1 MTASLKTFPLSTLA
15 LSVALCLGTGFVTS
29 AVAATEATCARGTTC
44 LSFSAS
50 TLYDP
55 FEGLVSAGMV
65 KDPVKANRPNNVA
78 KFVKGPSGQPWA
90 GATVY
95 TNATDKS
102 VKPIGLDKSKI
113 ITVRVYAA
121 AAGQTIRLKV
131 ENSLDPTTSV
141 ETDATTTVGGAWET
155 LTFDLGQP
163 APGTPAYNPAKTYN
177 KISLFPQFSVTAPP
191 AADTTTYFDDLV
203 YTTKKGSGPQA
214 PLVYAANYSQVDP
227 VTWTST
233 QGGTA
238 GNYIDTTVPSQYWW
252 NGVAPGDAT
261 PSFYFGYGINV
272 NQKPWGFGAFVN
284 APANGTVKVG
294 GYTNM
299 RIAVWGNDE
308 LMNHHPNL
316 ALLLVGP
323 SISGC
328 AAVLTSSV
336 AVTAPGVQNYTV
348 PISSF
353 ALTTPC
359 GYASAS
365 AALAGGTASAHVQV
379 LGSNMQFTAA
389 TDGNGN
395 YANGLNIGPISFE

>member
-1 MTASLKTFPLSTLA
+1 MSLADRTFSLSTLA
-15 LSVALCLGTGFVTS
+15 LSVALCLGAGVATS
-29 AVAATEATCARGTTC
+29 AVAATELTCAKGNTC

-50 TLYDP
+50 TLYEP

-95 TNATDKS
+95 TNAVDKS
-102 VKPIGLDKSKI
+102 VKAIGLDKSKI
-113 ITVRVYAA
+113 ITVRVLAE

-131 ENSLDPTTSV
+131 ENALDPTTSV
-141 ETDATTTVGGAWET
+141 ETDAVTTVAGAWET
-155 LTFDLGQP
+155 LSFNLANP

-191 AADTTTYFDDLV
+191 SQDTTTYFDDLV
-203 YTTKKGSGPQA
+203 YVTKKGRDPQGP
-214 PLVYAANYSQVDP
+214 LIYASNYAQVDP

-238 GNYIDTTVPSQYWW
+238 GNYIDTTVPTQYWW

-272 NQKPWGFGAFVN
+272 NQKPWGFGAYVN
-284 APANGTVKVG
+284 APANGSVKVG
-294 GYTNM
+294 GYANM
-299 RIAVWGNDE
+299 KIAIWGNDE

-316 ALLLVGP
+316 SLLLVGP

-336 AVTAPGVQNYTV
+336 KVAAPGVQNYSV
-348 PISSF
+348 PINSF

-359 GYASAS
+359 GFASAS
-365 AALAGGTASAHVQV
+365 DALAAGTASAHVQV
-379 LGSNMQFTAA
+379 LGNNMQFTAA